1 MQAYQQGQI
10 QSIPYHWLFALVFA
24 IAAVFLMIVLVCT
37 RKIIPMIARLR
48 QGSSLVEDP
57 EPEPRNDD
65 MEVPPS
71 SDRNQIGPENNL
83 QTEEKMGR

>member
-1 MQAYQQGQI
+1 
-10 QSIPYHWLFALVFA
+10 
-24 IAAVFLMIVLVCT
+24 
-37 RKIIPMIARLR
+37 MIARLR

-83 QTEEKMGR
+83 QTEEKMGRWYITSDYLTNIEIDIHIIINNLYFTI